1 MGVLDGLVGCVG
13 MCVGVVGVGGCAPTC
28 VCGGYPACVCGPLC
42 VGWVGGCNRMC
53 MWTPMCWVGALACV
67 DVCGCEL
74 HSTFVCVTECMHTE
88 GGMVREFPC
97 TVFAYNNICLN
108 PPKLDGP

>member
-1 MGVLDGLVGCVG
+1 MGWLVVWE
-13 MCVGVVGVGGCAPTC
+13 CVGVHVC
-28 VCGGYPACVCGPLC
+28 VW
-42 VGWVGGCNRMC
+42 GWVGVH
-53 MWTPMCWVGALACV
+53 PHVWVGDTPHVWVGPYVLGVWVDALACV

-97 TVFAYNNICLN
+97 TAFAYNDICLN